1 MKHKKS
7 GTPVHN
13 CWMNMRQR
21 CSNKNYKEFHY
32 YGGRG
37 ISISPIWDHDFMEFY
52 RYISSL
58 PGYGV
63 VGMSLDRINNDGNYE
78 PGNVRWATRSEQ
90 AYNRRSKS
98 NTGKK
103 YISIIPGRNGR
114 TRVKP
119 YAVNAS
125 GKSHY
130 FKTLFEA
137 ECFRDKHYE
146 D

>member
-37 ISISPIWDHDFMEFY
+37 ISVSPIWDHDFMEFY

-103 YISIIPGRNGR
+103 YIS
-114 TRVKP
+114 
-119 YAVNAS
+119 
-125 GKSHY
+125 
-130 FKTLFEA
+130 
-137 ECFRDKHYE
+137 
-146 D
+146 